1 MTLSMLRHAADS
13 RPAAGAAYTLR
24 RGYALCALESNAL
37 RITGEMLLGRRAVRG
52 AGAEFYAVNPASGK
66 RLEPG
71 FAGGGEPEV
80 EAACRL
86 AEGALDVYRETP
98 LEARAVFLE
107 TIAEELLALSD
118 ELIDRAM
125 AESALPRARMEG
137 ERGRTIFQ
145 LQLYAKVV
153 REGRWLDATLDS
165 ALPER
170 KPLPRVDLRRRN
182 IALGP
187 VAVFGASNFPLAY
200 SVAGGDTASALAA
213 GCPVIAKSHPSHL
226 GTSEL
231 AGRAIQA
238 AVAKCGMP
246 EGVFSLVVGEGNA
259 IGEALVKHPVIQAV
273 GFTGSRR
280 GGLALARL
288 CAERP
293 QPIPIYAEMSSV
305 NPIFLLPGALEA
317 RAEAIGTGFV
327 DSLTLGVGQFC
338 TNPGLV
344 FAIDGP
350 ALGRFEQAAAGAIAG
365 KPSGIMLNAGIAE
378 AFARGRKKLAGLAD
392 LKTLAEGAEAEG
404 GPGKARPAI
413 FLADGSEFLENPELA
428 GEVFGPVSLVVA
440 CADFDQMLSI
450 ARNLEGQ
457 LTSTLHLE
465 ASDYEQARA
474 LLPILERKAG
484 RLVIN
489 GFPTGVEV
497 GQAIIHG
504 GPFPAT
510 TDSRTTSVG
519 SRAIE
524 RFLRPVCYQD
534 FPELLLPASLR
545 SGNPL
550 RIERV
555 EDGAPTRHF

>member
-1 MTLSMLRHAADS
+1 
-13 RPAAGAAYTLR
+13 
-24 RGYALCALESNAL
+24 
-37 RITGEMLLGRRAVRG
+37 MLLGSRAVRG
-52 AGAEFYAVNPASGK
+52 AGAEFYATNPASGE

-71 FAGGGEPEV
+71 FACGGEPEV

-86 AEGALDVYRETP
+86 AEAALDVYRETS

-107 TIAEELLALSD
+107 TIAEELLALGD
-118 ELIDRAM
+118 ELIERAM

-137 ERGRTIFQ
+137 ERGRTVFQ
-145 LQLYAKVV
+145 LRLYAKVV

-238 AVAKCGMP
+238 AVAKCSMP

-259 IGEALVKHPVIQAV
+259 IGEALVKHPAIQAV

-317 RAEAIGTGFV
+317 RAEAIATGFV

-344 FAIDGP
+344 FALDSP
-350 ALGRFEQAAAGAIAG
+350 ALRRFEQAAATALAA
-365 KPSGIMLNAGIAE
+365 KPSGTMLNQGIAE
-378 AFARGRKKLAGLAD
+378 AYARGRKQLAELVD
-392 LKTLAEGAEAEG
+392 FPPLAEGAEA
-404 GPGKARPAI
+404 GPGKARPAL
-413 FLADGSEFLENPELA
+413 FLTTGANFLSIPELA
-428 GEVFGPVSLVVA
+428 SEVFGPVSLLIA
-440 CADFDQMLSI
+440 CADFEQMLAI

-457 LTSTLHLE
+457 LTATIQLDP
-465 ASDYEQARA
+465 SDYAQART

-489 GFPTGVEV
+489 SFPTGVEV

-504 GPFPAT
+504 GPYPAT

-524 RFLRPVCYQD
+524 RFLRPVCYQE
-534 FPELLLPASLR
+534 FPEALLPPALQSD
-545 SGNPL
+545 NPL
-550 RIERV
+550 RIERL
-555 EDGAPTRHF
+555 ENGTPTRQ